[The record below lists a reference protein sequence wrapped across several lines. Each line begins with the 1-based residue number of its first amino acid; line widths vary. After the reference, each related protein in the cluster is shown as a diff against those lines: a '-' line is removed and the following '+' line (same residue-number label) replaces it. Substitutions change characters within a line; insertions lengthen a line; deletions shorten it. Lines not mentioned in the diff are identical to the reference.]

1 MALGAAEEEEG
12 EQTSKEPHA
21 VVDVVVEKVV
31 EVVADEVR
39 DQDQDQD
46 PDLGKVILG
55 NSRLKSIRKVS
66 NPNTKVLLTQM
77 RFPGMQMAPFQLSIP
92 RLRKLK
98 QPTKR
103 VSLLEEVLD

>member
-1 MALGAAEEEEG
+1 MQCLVKAELVVTEVALGAAEEEG
-12 EQTSKEPHA
+12 EETSKELHA

-31 EVVADEVR
+31 EGVVDEVR

-66 NPNTKVLLTQM
+66 NPNTKVLL
-77 RFPGMQMAPFQLSIP
+77 
-92 RLRKLK
+92 K
-98 QPTKR
+98 
-103 VSLLEEVLD
+103 